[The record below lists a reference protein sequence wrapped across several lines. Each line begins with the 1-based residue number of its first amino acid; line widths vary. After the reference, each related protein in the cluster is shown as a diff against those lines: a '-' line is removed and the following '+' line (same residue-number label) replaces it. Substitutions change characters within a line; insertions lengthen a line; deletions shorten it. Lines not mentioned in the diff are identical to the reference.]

1 MSLFPLWNIY
11 ASSFSSIRCSIDLF
25 CMSSIICLI
34 YVDIGDRKALKN
46 LLILFVL
53 HGINKKYNNF
63 WYDYI
68 EFTYDK
74 TRVSFLGV
82 IIINESRS
90 THNE

>member
-1 MSLFPLWNIY
+1 
-11 ASSFSSIRCSIDLF
+11 
-25 CMSSIICLI
+25 MSSIICLI
-34 YVDIGDRKALKN
+34 FVDIGDRKALKN
-46 LLILFVL
+46 LLLILCVL

-82 IIINESRS
+82 IIINDSRS

>member
-1 MSLFPLWNIY
+1 
-11 ASSFSSIRCSIDLF
+11 
-25 CMSSIICLI
+25 MSSITCLI
-34 YVDIGDRKALKN
+34 FLDIGDRKALKN
-46 LLILFVL
+46 LLLIFFAL

-82 IIINESRS
+82 IIINDSRS

>member
-1 MSLFPLWNIY
+1 
-11 ASSFSSIRCSIDLF
+11 
-25 CMSSIICLI
+25 MSSIICLI

-53 HGINKKYNNF
+53 HGINKNYNNF

-82 IIINESRS
+82 IIINLLIMNSYITVIVKMLKLS
-90 THNE
+90 

>member
-1 MSLFPLWNIY
+1 
-11 ASSFSSIRCSIDLF
+11 
-25 CMSSIICLI
+25 MSSITCLI
-34 YVDIGDRKALKN
+34 FVDIGDRKALKN
-46 LLILFVL
+46 LLLIFFAL

-74 TRVSFLGV
+74 TCVSFLGV
-82 IIINESRS
+82 IIINDSRS